1 MTELYNLS
9 YKELQALEKQ
19 IEIQKQMIEEH
30 KKFLSDTN
38 ACAVGYKVT
47 FCVKF
52 NPYAHENDELN
63 DTQEFGDWLVNEPT
77 DLIINHFGLKL
88 PAEDVSGFR
97 IEEMTDE
104 DKEDWGSFWDNEDDN

>member
-1 MTELYNLS
+1 MTDISKLS

-19 IEIQKQMIEEH
+19 IEIQKKMIEEH
-30 KKFLSDTN
+30 KKFLSETKE
-38 ACAVGYKVT
+38 CAVGYKVT

-63 DTQEFGDWLVNEPT
+63 DTQDFGDWLVNEPT

-88 PAEDVSGFR
+88 PAEDVSGF
-97 IEEMTDE
+97 EVEWMTDE
-104 DKEDWGSFWDNEDDN
+104 DKVEWKNFWEDDE